1 VHNLSIVTWQ
11 FLVIL
16 QEAKNDC
23 HMDNATLSRIGTI
36 FYALVIGF
44 FGINH
49 FVYGTGMQKM
59 VPSFLPGGVFWVYA
73 TGTCLLLAALAF
85 LIDKQVRLAALLLA
99 LFLLLIVL
107 TVHLPAVLHADDSN
121 ARRFPLTN
129 LIKDTGLAAAAL
141 LLASRR

>member
-1 VHNLSIVTWQ
+1 
-11 FLVIL
+11 
-16 QEAKNDC
+16 
-23 HMDNATLSRIGTI
+23 MDNTTLSKIGTI

-49 FVYGTGMQKM
+49 FLYGTGMQKM

-73 TGTCLLLAALAF
+73 TGACLLLAAIAF

-107 TVHLPAVLHADDSN
+107 TVHLPAVLQAPDSN

-141 LLASRR
+141 LVAGAARRK

>member
-1 VHNLSIVTWQ
+1 
-11 FLVIL
+11 
-16 QEAKNDC
+16 
-23 HMDNATLSRIGTI
+23 MDNATLSRIGTI

-49 FVYGTGMQKM
+49 FMYGTGMQKM

-73 TGTCLLLAALAF
+73 TGTCLLLAAIAF

-107 TVHLPAVLHADDSN
+107 TVHLPAVLRADGSD

-141 LLASRR
+141 LVAARRG

>member
-1 VHNLSIVTWQ
+1 
-11 FLVIL
+11 
-16 QEAKNDC
+16 
-23 HMDNATLSRIGTI
+23 MDNTTLSRIGTI

-49 FVYGTGMQKM
+49 FIYGTGMQKM

-73 TGTCLLLAALAF
+73 TGTCLLLAAIAF
-85 LIDKQVRLAALLLA
+85 LIEKQVRLAALLLA

-107 TVHLPAVLHADDSN
+107 TVHLPAVLHAEDSS

-141 LLASRR
+141 LLASRRS